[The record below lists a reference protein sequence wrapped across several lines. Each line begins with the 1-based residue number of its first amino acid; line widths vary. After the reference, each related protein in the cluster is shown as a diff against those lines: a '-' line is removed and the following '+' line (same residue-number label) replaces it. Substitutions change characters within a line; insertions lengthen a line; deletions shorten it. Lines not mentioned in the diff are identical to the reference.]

1 MRERHAPK
9 LPRHPLNPRIAG
21 VRLSVLRDH
30 YRARLRKHVVA
41 ELLAGAGIAIGVAL
55 VFGVLVANGSITG
68 TTAALIR
75 AVNGSATLQLAAR
88 SSQGFPQ
95 RLANQAGELPG
106 VRNAADVLREN
117 ATIVGSKGR
126 QSIQLVGV
134 TSNIV
139 ALGGSAT
146 QNLGAGAELLKGGIG
161 LPSGLADTIGA
172 HGQQDVTIL
181 TAGETHQALVRAVL
195 NSGTIGVVAESP
207 IAVGLLPVVQ
217 TLTGESGRVTQ
228 LLIEPQRGE
237 QALVLRELRHLV
249 ASQVEVEPASHELG
263 VLNQTAKP
271 LSQST
276 ALFAAISAMVGF
288 LLAFNAMLLTLP
300 DRRRFV
306 VGLAREG
313 FDLPQILVILAFQA
327 LVLGLLASL
336 AGLVL
341 GDALARTFFHQTP
354 VYLAAAFPITIHQ
367 SIHLAV
373 ALLAVAGGVLATL
386 LASLP
391 PVVDLRHAGR
401 TIDTHQMA
409 GAQLGRSVALV
420 LGVIG
425 LALVATVTLLVFIEP
440 ALTILGGI
448 LLAVAVP
455 CFIPMLFQVVTGAL
469 KRWSRRHSRRSM
481 LGLAVV
487 ELNATATRS
496 IALIGVT
503 ALAIYGSVAI
513 QGTRHDLTRGL
524 DEATV
529 EYLDTADVWVAPNNN
544 FLTIDSFHGQRLAAA
559 IRRAD
564 GVSEVRPYQ
573 GSLLDIGTRRMWIR
587 ARSVDDKPLLQVSQ
601 IQRGNLAIATE
612 RLRHGGWAAVS
623 GAFASERHLH
633 IGSPFTLPVP
643 AGVARFRVAAIT
655 TNIGWTPGAI
665 TINTND
671 YRRYW
676 LTSNPTALEVILR
689 PGVSQLAGKQAVE
702 RAIGYQPA
710 LRVETTDERVAIFE
724 ATASEGLRSLG
735 QISTL
740 LLVTAA
746 LAVAAVLGA
755 AIWQRRGRLASRKAD
770 GFDDFELW
778 RALMLE
784 SLIAVGIGCIDGV
797 VLGFYGHALASRW
810 LTLTTGFPAPF
821 SLGDAQVLLSV
832 ALVTLITIVTVAVPG
847 LSAARVPPQ
856 VSFQE

>member
-1 MRERHAPK
+1 MSERHASK

-30 YRARLRKHVVA
+30 YRARLRKHLVA

-68 TTAALIR
+68 ATAALIR

-106 VRNAADVLREN
+106 VKNAADVLREN

-134 TSNIV
+134 TPNIV

-172 HGQQDVTIL
+172 HSRKEVTIL
-181 TAGETHQALVRAVL
+181 TAGEAHRALVRAVL
-195 NSGTIGVVAESP
+195 NSGTIGLVAESP

-217 TLTGESGRVTQ
+217 KLTGESGRVTQ
-228 LLIEPQRGE
+228 LLVEPEHGE
-237 QALVLRELRHLV
+237 QTLVLRELRRLV
-249 ASQVEVEPASHELG
+249 ADRVEVELASHELG
-263 VLNQTAKP
+263 VLDQTAKP

-306 VGLAREG
+306 VGLFREG

-336 AGLVL
+336 AGLLLGGVL
-341 GDALARTFFHQTP
+341 AQTLFHQTP
-354 VYLAAAFPITIHQ
+354 VYLAVAFPITIHQ
-367 SIHLAV
+367 SVNLAV
-373 ALLAVAGGVLATL
+373 AVLAVAGGVLATL

-391 PVVDLRHAGR
+391 PVIDLRHARR
-401 TIDTHQMA
+401 TIDTRQIS
-409 GAQLGRSVALV
+409 GSQLGRNVAQA
-420 LGVIG
+420 LGIIG
-425 LALVATVTLLVFIEP
+425 LALIFIVTLLVFIEP

-448 LLAVAVP
+448 LLALAVP
-455 CFIPMLFQVVTGAL
+455 CLIPMLFHLVTHGL
-469 KRWSRRHSRRSM
+469 KRWSRHHSRRSM

-529 EYLDTADVWVAPNNN
+529 EYLDTAGVWIAPNNN
-544 FLTIDSFHGQRLAAA
+544 FLTIDSFHTRLAAA
-559 IRRAD
+559 IRRAA
-564 GVSEVRPYQ
+564 GVSEVRAYQ

-587 ARSVDDKPLLQVSQ
+587 ARSTDDNPLLQASQ
-601 IQRGNLAIATE
+601 IQHGNLALATE

-623 GAFASERHLH
+623 GAFVSERHLH
-633 IGSPFTLPVP
+633 IGNPFTLPSP
-643 AGVARFRVAAIT
+643 AGTARFRVAAIT

-671 YRRYW
+671 YQRYW

-689 PGVSQLAGKQAVE
+689 PGISQHAGKLAVE
-702 RAIGYQPA
+702 QAIGYQPA
-710 LRVETTDERVAIFE
+710 LRVETTDEREAIFE

-746 LAVAAVLGA
+746 LAVAAVLSA

-770 GFDDFELW
+770 GFDDFQLW

-784 SLIAVGIGCIDGV
+784 SLISVGIGCTDGV

-821 SLGDAQVLLSV
+821 SLGDAQVLFSLV
-832 ALVTLITIVTVAVPG
+832 LVTLITILTVAIPG
-847 LSAARVPPQ
+847 LSATRVPPQ